1 VRIVSHSASRS
12 DLDVAASAVLNA
24 RAGCGDSGSAL
35 LKNAPPAPAV
45 FAARKVPSDTI
56 DAEWVATPGA
66 GNNGVV
72 LYLHGRRF
80 QHDEEA
86 DVLAARLSEAT
97 GLPVLLLHYR
107 LAPKH
112 PYPAALDDTLAAY
125 RMLLDQGI
133 PAERVVIV
141 GHSAGGTLALSAV
154 IAMRETGMPMPMPI
168 AVAVISPITDFTF
181 AGESLVSNAGT
192 DTVGI
197 AEIRQVR
204 DAYLAGAA
212 PDGAPHSPLAGVC
225 PGLPPLYMACGEFE
239 MLRDDVTRFAE
250 RAAIAG
256 NDVTL
261 DLYAGMP
268 HGFPV
273 LRVDA
278 AETVLAGIR
287 DFAAAK
293 LSGAEIDAKPRSL
306 TVRRIGWAGY
316 EIVSEAGTR
325 ILVDP
330 YLAEA
335 DGTAIGLPPS
345 PFQPADFT
353 DADVI
358 VVTHAGRDHR
368 GQAIEIAQAGSA
380 TLVCGSALY
389 KAAMVAGLP
398 SARVCPIVSGVE
410 FSFHDIAIKSLPAR
424 HESTM
429 TVEGQFVADQPQS
442 YLLTTAAGSRIFC
455 GGDTSLSGD
464 LQTWGEL
471 YAPSVAILGIGGLWL
486 GRIKLTELPPADAAI
501 AVRLLGAHTVI
512 PMHYHPHDPAPA
524 QLVAE
529 LAARGAAAE
538 VAVLDIGEMWTAH
551 RELNAD
557 VQQCVSQQFGA
568 TAGSRAT
575 R

>member
-1 VRIVSHSASRS
+1 VRIVSHSASRR

-35 LKNAPPAPAV
+35 LNNASPASPF
-45 FAARKVPSDTI
+45 FAARRVPLGSV

-72 LYLHGRRF
+72 LYLHGIRF
-80 QHDEEA
+80 QRDEEA

-97 GLPVLLLHYR
+97 ALPVLLLHYR
-107 LAPKH
+107 LAPQH

-133 PAERVVIV
+133 PADRVVIV

-154 IAMRETGMPMPMPI
+154 IAMREKGMPMP
-168 AVAVISPITDFTF
+168 AAAAVISPITDFTF
-181 AGESLVSNAGT
+181 AGESMVSNAGT

-197 AEIRQVR
+197 AEIRRVR

-212 PDGAPHSPLAGVC
+212 PDGAPQSPLAGVC
-225 PGLPPLYMACGEFE
+225 PGLPPLYVACGEFE

-278 AETVLAGIR
+278 AETVLDRIR
-287 DFAAAK
+287 DFAAVK
-293 LSGAEIDAKPRSL
+293 LSGVEIDAKPRSL
-306 TVRRIGWAGY
+306 TVRRISWAGY
-316 EIVSEAGTR
+316 EIVSEVGTR
-325 ILVDP
+325 VLVDP
-330 YLAEA
+330 YLAEP

-353 DADVI
+353 DADVV
-358 VVTHAGRDHR
+358 VVTHAGYDHR

-380 TLVCGSALY
+380 ILVCGSALY

-398 SARVCPIVSGVE
+398 PARVCPIVSGVE
-410 FSFHDIAIKSLPAR
+410 FTFHDITIKSLPAR

-501 AVRLLGAHTVI
+501 AMRLLRATTVI
-512 PMHYHPHDPAPA
+512 PVHYHPHDPAPV

-529 LAARGAAAE
+529 LASSGAAAE
-538 VAVLDIGEMWTAH
+538 VAVLDIGEMWTAPA
-551 RELNAD
+551 N
-557 VQQCVSQQFGA
+557 
-568 TAGSRAT
+568 
-575 R
+575 